1 MSLNKLYVVGIYSG
15 KIDNLFFL
23 KCSGFFYMKLKGFVS
38 AEQRDKIED
47 AFGLIRGYMKY

>member
-1 MSLNKLYVVGIYSG
+1 MSLTKLSLAGNNSG
-15 KIDNLFFL
+15 EIGNLFFY
-23 KCSGFFYMKLKGFVS
+23 SVAVFYMKLKGFVS